1 MIIGLMCHLDSNKEG
16 DGVDIPEVAHPKQD
30 SHDAT
35 ADHPSGQEVPKM
47 DPLSHLSTT
56 DTQRKPINV
65 RNLLSTNL
73 VSIISLTIIASNQ
86 NISHTEQTLS
96 HPMT

>member
-56 DTQRKPINV
+56 YTQRKPINV
-65 RNLLSTNL
+65 RNLLSHYN
-73 VSIISLTIIASNQ
+73 
-86 NISHTEQTLS
+86 
-96 HPMT
+96 

>member
-1 MIIGLMCHLDSNKEG
+1 MSLSSWFLLFWCEWVLKDYYLVMIIGLMCHLDSNKEG

-65 RNLLSTNL
+65 RNLLSHYN
-73 VSIISLTIIASNQ
+73 
-86 NISHTEQTLS
+86 
-96 HPMT
+96 